1 MISSVQYNKTR
12 PLHYDVIDKGKM
24 TPLPFILYQ
33 QEQSSTHL
41 SISFIITF
49 HESAPS
55 IMSQPHDILA
65 KWNLKH
71 CSLDNAQY
79 VLLASP
85 KGFIFGHSLHSSLTI
100 RAMDAGML
108 VVTEEETLC
117 ALTLVAPHGVDTHLL
132 ASTVVVQTLIYIC

>member
-1 MISSVQYNKTR
+1 MI
-12 PLHYDVIDKGKM
+12 L
-24 TPLPFILYQ
+24 LPQ
-33 QEQSSTHL
+33 
-41 SISFIITF
+41 
-49 HESAPS
+49 
-55 IMSQPHDILA
+55 
-65 KWNLKH
+65 NLKH

-85 KGFIFGHSLHSSLTI
+85 KGFIFRNRGGKNRHSLCSSLTI

-117 ALTLVAPHGVDTHLL
+117 ALTLVAPHGVDAHLL